1 MHRLVFSA
9 ACIRNRQVLYPRR
22 IRNLMF
28 FCAFFFCRLF
38 LVVTDCLERF
48 RTRPLRIDIWN
59 GFDLSFSAWR
69 EFGELN
75 SEVFAKSLS
84 VQWLNYGRSME

>member
-1 MHRLVFSA
+1 MCGFDVCMYVMYAFCVWRVA
-9 ACIRNRQVLYPRR
+9 ACGCVVLW
-22 IRNLMF
+22 LCQSGF
-28 FCAFFFCRLF
+28 HLLAG
-38 LVVTDCLERF
+38 E
-48 RTRPLRIDIWN
+48 TRH
-59 GFDLSFSAWR
+59 LSFSSWR